1 MSQSLFFLKL
11 NILLAEAEWDLQ
23 TIAALEHA
31 ASKDGMVRLQ
41 LPEHQAFGHNT
52 QPNRSVW
59 TLSTGN
65 GKAALLPE
73 PRAQNC
79 ELMDRAAAQALTA
92 TEARN
97 RAFVAMRQVELRLQ
111 VRFVP
116 GATVDVPASEV
127 AVVVE
132 RLASRAAA
140 LQYEVERDAILAGY
154 CEALGHDLLDRR
166 EIGDLIGKEANAAE
180 ERIHR
185 IY

>member
-97 RAFVAMRQVELRLQ
+97 RAFVAMRPARPWTCRPVRLRWWWRGWRRAPLRCSMRWNAMRFLPGI
-111 VRFVP
+111 VRLSVMTCSI
-116 GATVDVPASEV
+116 GARSET
-127 AVVVE
+127 
-132 RLASRAAA
+132 
-140 LQYEVERDAILAGY
+140 
-154 CEALGHDLLDRR
+154 
-166 EIGDLIGKEANAAE
+166 
-180 ERIHR
+180 
-185 IY
+185 